1 MIVKRLKKVLELGL
15 LISIRQLVFLGK
27 NIYNLYYQPYLTIKK
42 IRDDFDKSQ
51 ILLIL
56 ISALSPIISYVI
68 LRIIY
73 DLVKFGRLVIITG
86 NVFVVAVGTQILLLG
101 YLGYWVIRVYK
112 K

>member
-42 IRDDFDKSQ
+42 IQDDFDKSQ
-51 ILLIL
+51 ILLIM

-73 DLVKFGRLVIITG
+73 DLVKFGRIVVITG
-86 NVFVVAVGTQILLLG
+86 NVFLVAVVIQILLLT
-101 YLGYWVIRVYK
+101 YLSYWIIRVYK